1 MAKAYTF
8 DKSELRKRLKLFGL
22 SDAHLEEVMSMFDKR
37 NKRMDVVTFVIT
49 LERFGASRTQIS
61 NFLEDI
67 GVEKTTLITIFSK
80 ADAKKVGLDD
90 KKIQEVVLKG

>member
-1 MAKAYTF
+1 MAQAYTF
-8 DKSELRKRLKLFGL
+8 EKTELRKRLKLFGL
-22 SDAHLEEVMSMFDKR
+22 SDAHLEEVMSLFDKK
-37 NKRMDVVTFVIT
+37 NKRMDVVTFVLT

-67 GVEKTTLITIFSK
+67 GIEKTTLITIFSK

>member
-1 MAKAYTF
+1 MAQAYIFEKT
-8 DKSELRKRLKLFGL
+8 ELRKRLKLFGL
-22 SDAHLEEVMSMFDKR
+22 SDAHLEEVMSLFDKK

-49 LERFGASRTQIS
+49 LERFGATRSQVS

-67 GVEKTTLITIFSK
+67 GIEKTTLITIFSK